1 MYEYF
6 LWIFLRENR
15 SLRLWNVAYLV
26 EHMACTKFQKYAV
39 PVRVCVSGVL
49 CECTYSHPH
58 PYAYLRDCLLKL
70 IFCALRPRRKSV
82 NDTNNRRANGEM
94 GKTTGKS
101 RSQKP
106 KQCNKRNY
114 NWNVPGWELVKGPNN
129 NNMFVNWHTL
139 EFINNSHTDGSVVL
153 SFGNYTHELVLDSC
167 SCSFESFFFP
177 EQPIQCS
184 VHVFI
189 SIPNISNCRAV
200 FHWIACS
207 CGT

>member
-1 MYEYF
+1 MERCILGRTHGMHKISEICRASSCVCIWCLVWMY
-6 LWIFLRENR
+6 IFA
-15 SLRLWNVAYLV
+15 SAS
-26 EHMACTKFQKYAV
+26 
-39 PVRVCVSGVL
+39 VCVSARLPTETYFL
-49 CECTYSHPH
+49 CSSSQTKVSQWYKQQKGEWG
-58 PYAYLRDCLLKL
+58 
-70 IFCALRPRRKSV
+70 
-82 NDTNNRRANGEM
+82 NGE
-94 GKTTGKS
+94 TTGKS

-167 SCSFESFFFP
+167 SCSSESFFFP